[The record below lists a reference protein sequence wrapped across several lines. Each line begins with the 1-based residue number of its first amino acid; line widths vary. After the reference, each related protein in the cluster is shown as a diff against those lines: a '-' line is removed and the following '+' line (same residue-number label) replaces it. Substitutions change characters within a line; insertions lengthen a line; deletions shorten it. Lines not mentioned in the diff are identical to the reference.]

1 MVCFRAHH
9 QRSAS
14 HSGVGGPALVRQDR
28 AGRRRQA
35 DDFKLNE
42 MKKASRRFQTE
53 RNEERKPT
61 MSNQAKWSSA
71 TKRNCHPERSL
82 DSRSEA
88 KRSRRTA
95 TMAAVR

>member
-14 HSGVGGPALVRQDR
+14 HSGVRGRTLVRQDR
-28 AGRRRQA
+28 AGRGRQA
-35 DDFKLNE
+35 DDFKLSE
-42 MKKASRRFQTE
+42 IKLRYQD
-53 RNEERKPT
+53 PT
-61 MSNQAKWSSA
+61 LILSGAC
-71 TKRNCHPERSL
+71 TRG
-82 DSRSEA
+82 EA